1 MRRFIAVFV
10 GIRWREVDVN
20 DWEIGDP
27 IGERELLWVDWV
39 SGGDVE

>member
-1 MRRFIAVFV
+1 M
-10 GIRWREVDVN
+10 DVN

-27 IGERELLWVDWV
+27 IGCRELLWVDWV